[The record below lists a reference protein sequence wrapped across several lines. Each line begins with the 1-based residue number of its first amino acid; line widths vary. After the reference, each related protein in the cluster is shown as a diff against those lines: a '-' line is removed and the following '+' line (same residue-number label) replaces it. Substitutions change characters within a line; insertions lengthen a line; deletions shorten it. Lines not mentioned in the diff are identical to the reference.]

1 MKVITTNVSK
11 KFKYKIEELGRIA
24 EPGEIFEVSE
34 DRFKVLN
41 GGNKYRGVFVQKY
54 NEPIIVE
61 KTTVQ
66 EEKPVEKKPA
76 RKGGRKKK
84 VQVEENA

>member
-54 NEPIIVE
+54 NESITVEE
-61 KTTVQ
+61 KTNVQ

-84 VQVEENA
+84 VNA